1 MDDVNKE
8 QNMFHRQHCNNV
20 TYLGRQESSHVSA
33 DPGNGKVEAGSWLVA
48 GLPILCPR
56 VQTYCSASPSAVQ
69 TWPRLIRIQISRYAE
84 YYNVISTFQFK
95 SQIWA
100 GGYNLAE
107 FLAAG
112 KSISNL

>member
-1 MDDVNKE
+1 MNRTCFLDNIVT
-8 QNMFHRQHCNNV
+8 MFHIWV
-20 TYLGRQESSHVSA
+20 GLISA
-33 DPGNGKVEAGSWLVA
+33 DPGNGKVEAGLVA
-48 GLPILCPR
+48 GGQSAHSVPKSTNILQR
-56 VQTYCSASPSAVQ
+56 CSADLTSSY
-69 TWPRLIRIQISRYAE
+69 TNTNIYAD
-84 YYNVISTFQFK
+84 YNSISTFQFK

>member
-1 MDDVNKE
+1 MDDMT
-8 QNMFHRQHCNNV
+8 MFLRQHCIV
-20 TYLGRQESSHVSA
+20 TMFHIWVGLISA
-33 DPGNGKVEAGSWLVA
+33 DPGNGKVEAGLVA
-48 GLPILCPR
+48 GGQSAHSVPKSTNIL
-56 VQTYCSASPSAVQ
+56 QQCSADLTSSC
-69 TWPRLIRIQISRYAE
+69 TNTNIYAD
-84 YYNVISTFQFK
+84 YNVISTFQLK